1 MPFAADS
8 IFLNLALPNPTVW
21 FYFSAL
27 LAVALFFKFSRLL
40 SMRNLDMVTLFL
52 FMPGLLLLTE
62 SGGENRWGFAW
73 LLGASGYF
81 VARCLFDLGLARRPV
96 LTPNLSL
103 GGLFC
108 LAGTLF
114 VSLLAV
120 PLESRKKASEQA
132 DAAPSATPSLPD
144 KALMPVGERIAQRTR
159 GDISNVDLL
168 VARALALL
176 CHLAIAIGL
185 VLIGARIFQ
194 DVDAGAAA
202 AVVYLLLPYT
212 FLLLPYT
219 PLDTS
224 LKAGRW
230 DHAWPMAWMIWTVL
244 AYRRP
249 AVAGAFLGVAA
260 GSVFFPVLVL
270 PVWLGFYWRRGA
282 LRFLISFLIAAGLC
296 LALLGLAIWLNGGTF
311 FSILQSPWNQSTWQ
325 PWKVPPDGV
334 RSVWFDSA
342 SDPSGVHWYRVPVFL
357 AYLAFVAAT
366 AFWPQPKDL
375 AHVLALTAAVL
386 IGIQFWYADQG
397 GVFVL
402 WYLPFLLLL
411 VFRPNLTACQ
421 PPPPVEDWLTRLGR
435 RIVRLLPRLRRQ
447 PEPVKV

>member
-8 IFLNLALPNPTVW
+8 IFVHLVLPNPTVW

-27 LAVALFFKFSRLL
+27 LALALFLKFSRLL
-40 SMRNLDMVTLFL
+40 SIRNLDVVTLFL

-62 SGGENRWGFAW
+62 SGGENRWGFGW

-81 VARCLFDLGLARRPV
+81 FARCLFDLGLTRRPV
-96 LTPNLSL
+96 LSPNLSL

-120 PLESRKKASEQA
+120 PLESARKRASDQGE
-132 DAAPSATPSLPD
+132 ATPSSPASLPD
-144 KALMPVGERIAQRTR
+144 KALTPGVERIAQSTR
-159 GDISNVDLL
+159 VDSSDIDLL
-168 VARALALL
+168 AARTMALL
-176 CHLAIAIGL
+176 CHLAIAVGL
-185 VLIGARIFQ
+185 VFIGAKIFQ
-194 DVDAGAAA
+194 DVQSGAAA
-202 AVVYLLLPYT
+202 AVLYLLLPYT
-212 FLLLPYT
+212 VLLLPYP

-282 LRFLISFLIAAGLC
+282 LRFLLSFLISAGLC
-296 LALLGLAIWLNGGTF
+296 LGLLGLAIWLNGGTF

-325 PWKVPPDGV
+325 PWQVPPPDA
-334 RSVWFDSA
+334 RSAWV
-342 SDPSGVHWYRVPVFL
+342 GVHWAYRMPVFL
-357 AYLAFVAAT
+357 AYLAFVATT
-366 AFWPQPKDL
+366 AFWPRPKDL
-375 AHVLALTAAVL
+375 GHVLALTAAVL

-397 GVFVL
+397 GVYVL

-421 PPPPVEDWLTRLGR
+421 PAPPVKDWLTRLGY
-435 RIVRLLPRLRRQ
+435 RILRIFPRLRRH
-447 PEPVKV
+447 PEPVKVP